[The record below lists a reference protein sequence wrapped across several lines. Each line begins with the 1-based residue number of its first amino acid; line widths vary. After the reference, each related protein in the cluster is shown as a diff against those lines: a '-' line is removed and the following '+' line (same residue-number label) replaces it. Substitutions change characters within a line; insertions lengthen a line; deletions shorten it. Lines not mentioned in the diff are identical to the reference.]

1 MPDRAAVAGRAHAAA
16 GQLLAGVELALV
28 ARPAAR
34 DTRAAPLGVQRLRMA
49 RGAFL
54 RLGHAGGVLR
64 LGGRPRAGALVAGG
78 ALALADVPAGVLLGV
93 ARAAVPLGGGLGQP
107 MVEGGDARVA
117 GEARD
122 LAGVLLV
129 AVSVTV
135 GAGQRLR
142 LGIVHLAGVT
152 LQAVGRAESAR
163 RVALV
168 ARSRHRG
175 EVHAGVARRAR
186 VAVVSGLGDCIDTV
200 VTVLAGRRR
209 RGLPAV
215 VRVAARIDNRDA
227 GLVDRDAGLVAI
239 EARLAVAGGAVVRQ
253 GAVRERYRVALVA
266 GAVEMAVLAARGA
279 GRRKRRGVLAGD
291 VAGPARVAGH
301 AHAAGVTRDAGGVG
315 DGEAALVAGHD
326 APRRA
331 VVLPGFPGVRRCC
344 GERQRRRRAGAQQHE
359 DGDGHE
365 RVLTATCHSPHL
377 PAVPRT
383 ASRTLVAPGGHQ
395 SNTDQMMN
403 AVKRIAQKPANAV
416 MIHHKASEA

>member
-1 MPDRAAVAGRAHAAA
+1 MAEHAAVPVGMPGRAAVAGCAHALA
-16 GQLLAGVELALV
+16 GRLLGGVELALV

-49 RGAFL
+49 RGARF

-93 ARAAVPLGGGLGQP
+93 ARAAVLLGGGLGQP

-129 AVSVTV
+129 AVSVPV
-135 GAGQRLR
+135 GAGRRLR

-152 LQAVGRAESAR
+152 LQAVGRAEGAR

-168 ARSRHRG
+168 ARGRHRR

-200 VTVLAGRRR
+200 VAVLAGRRR

-215 VRVAARIDNRDA
+215 VQAAARID
-227 GLVDRDAGLVAI
+227 DRDAGLVTI

-253 GAVRERYRVALVA
+253 GAVRKRYRVALVA
-266 GAVEMAVLAARGA
+266 GAVEMAAPATRA
-279 GRRKRRGVLAGD
+279 TGRRKRRGVLPGD
-291 VAGPARVAGH
+291 MAGPARVDGH
-301 AHAAGVTRDAGGVG
+301 AHEAGVTRDAAGVG
-315 DGEAALVAGHD
+315 DGEAAVVAGHD

-359 DGDGHE
+359 DGDGHC
-365 RVLTATCHSPHL
+365 LLYTSPS
-377 PAVPRT
+377 PR
-383 ASRTLVAPGGHQ
+383 
-395 SNTDQMMN
+395 
-403 AVKRIAQKPANAV
+403 
-416 MIHHKASEA
+416 

>member
-49 RGAFL
+49 RGARL
-54 RLGHAGGVLR
+54 PLGHAGGVLR

-78 ALALADVPAGVLLGV
+78 ALALADLLAGVLLGV
-93 ARAAVPLGGGLGQP
+93 ARAAVLLGGGLGQP

-163 RVALV
+163 RVARV

-175 EVHAGVARRAR
+175 DVHAGVARRAR

-215 VRVAARIDNRDA
+215 VRVAARID
-227 GLVDRDAGLVAI
+227 DRDAGLVAI

-266 GAVEMAVLAARGA
+266 AAVEMAVLAARRA

-315 DGEAALVAGHD
+315 DGEAAVVVAGHD

-331 VVLPGFPGVRRCC
+331 LVLPGFRGVRRRC

-365 RVLTATCHSPHL
+365 RVLTPTCHSPHL
-377 PAVPRT
+377 PT
-383 ASRTLVAPGGHQ
+383 ALKADPSWTLVAPGGHQ
-395 SNTDQMMN
+395 ANTDQTMN
-403 AVKRIAQKPANAV
+403 TVRCSSSGRCSTDDRRGQRGSTTGP
-416 MIHHKASEA
+416 